1 MLFNSVYAINCK
13 SVEFLFIL
21 VNNEGIL
28 FAVILVKIIFYTFFL
43 QITAIPT
50 IHNRKQSSFQ
60 YKAKKIHITLIRFRH
75 SVLVRSTYYLQ
86 IRKIISPIKTPLTL
100 YNKKSGQFIK
110 DQPDLYIN
118 ILVEFRMVNR
128 LSRLLKQNLPELPG
142 LHSSAGT
149 EHQVLQEPE
158 HSHDPLSKHEY
169 C

>member
-1 MLFNSVYAINCK
+1 MHLLQSTWSFYLSIIPFYYFANS
-13 SVEFLFIL
+13 FLNNDIYIL
-21 VNNEGIL
+21 
-28 FAVILVKIIFYTFFL
+28 IFYTFFL